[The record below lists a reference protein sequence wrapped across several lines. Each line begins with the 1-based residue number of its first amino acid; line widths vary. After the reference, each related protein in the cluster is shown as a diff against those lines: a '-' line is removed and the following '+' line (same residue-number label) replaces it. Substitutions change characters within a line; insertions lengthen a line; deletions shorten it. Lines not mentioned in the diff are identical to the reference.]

1 MGQQRP
7 YAEFFSQGK
16 GLVVAVRSVIIVRS
30 TAMPM
35 DFTKQLEGIYLV
47 SLFLMRLGEL
57 EGTPYQCARLAY
69 ASSQEISLAEM
80 NHPERVVAPNVLGRY
95 SLHRLF

>member
-16 GLVVAVRSVIIVRS
+16 GLVVVARSVIIVRS
-30 TAMPM
+30 TAMLM

-57 EGTPYQCARLAY
+57 EGMAYQCACLCVQPGDK
-69 ASSQEISLAEM
+69 S
-80 NHPERVVAPNVLGRY
+80 G
-95 SLHRLF
+95 